1 MLPYAIIMIRG
12 NSEAKQIPRRAESE
26 HTFCKKLGPVKRISR
41 KNELLLH
48 ISDYATSDKYID
60 SSQFPPNRYNVSM
73 TESPPQHMQCM
84 EVWGG
89 SQLTSSGVELGG
101 LDVWVYSKPFGEAQ
115 RGGDVYYVSS
125 CASGRISRLLLADVS
140 GHGQSVASTAA
151 DLRTLMRRFVNR
163 LDQKEVVRLLNQQF
177 TALSR
182 HGSFATA
189 VLTTFFAPTRRLS
202 LCNAG
207 HPRPLLFRAA
217 EGRWSLLGHG
227 HDHPEKKALSNIP
240 LGMFQIAD
248 YEQLDVELDPG
259 DCLVSYTDA
268 LMESCDADGEMLGEE
283 GLLRIVNLLGDVPA
297 EKLIPSLLR
306 DIGERFPQ
314 NLAADDVTLL
324 VVRANGRSLHFSFR
338 EKLDAF
344 GRFLKALIRSLNP
357 RADRAPFPDANLA
370 NLGGVIIP
378 ALARRWRAPRP
389 SLK

>member
-1 MLPYAIIMIRG
+1 M
-12 NSEAKQIPRRAESE
+12 
-26 HTFCKKLGPVKRISR
+26 T
-41 KNELLLH
+41 
-48 ISDYATSDKYID
+48 D
-60 SSQFPPNRYNVSM
+60 SPA
-73 TESPPQHMQCM
+73 QHMQCM

-163 LDQKEVVRLLNQQF
+163 LDQKEVVRLLNEQF

-207 HPRPLLFRAA
+207 HPRPLLFSAI

-283 GLLRIVNLLGDVPA
+283 GLLRIANLLGNVPG
-297 EKLIPSLLR
+297 EKLIPALLQE
-306 DIGERFPQ
+306 IGERFPQ

-324 VVRANGRSLHFSFR
+324 VVRANGRTLHF
-338 EKLDAF
+338 
-344 GRFLKALIRSLNP
+344 
-357 RADRAPFPDANLA
+357 
-370 NLGGVIIP
+370 
-378 ALARRWRAPRP
+378 
-389 SLK
+389 

>member
-1 MLPYAIIMIRG
+1 M
-12 NSEAKQIPRRAESE
+12 
-26 HTFCKKLGPVKRISR
+26 T
-41 KNELLLH
+41 
-48 ISDYATSDKYID
+48 D
-60 SSQFPPNRYNVSM
+60 SPA
-73 TESPPQHMQCM
+73 QHMQCM

-89 SQLTSSGVELGG
+89 SQLTTSGVELGG

-125 CASGRISRLLLADVS
+125 CATGRISRLLLADVS

-163 LDQKEVVRLLNQQF
+163 LDQKEFVRLLNEQF
-177 TALSR
+177 TALST

-189 VLTTFFAPTRRLS
+189 VVTTFFEPSRRLS

-217 EGRWSLLGHG
+217 EARWSLLGHQ
-227 HDHPEKKALSNIP
+227 DHPEKKGLSNIP

-248 YEQLDVELDPG
+248 YEQLDVELEPG
-259 DCLVSYTDA
+259 DCLISYTDA
-268 LMESCDADGEMLGEE
+268 LMESCDANGEMLGEE

-306 DIGERFPQ
+306 EITERFPE

-324 VVRANGRSLHFSFR
+324 VVRANGRALQFSLS
-338 EKLDAF
+338 EKIGAF
-344 GRFLKALIRSLNP
+344 GRFLKTFISSFNP
-357 RADRAPFPDANLA
+357 GADRAPFPDANLA
-370 NLGGVIIP
+370 NVGGALIP
-378 ALARRWRAPRP
+378 ALARRWRPPRP
-389 SLK
+389 SPK